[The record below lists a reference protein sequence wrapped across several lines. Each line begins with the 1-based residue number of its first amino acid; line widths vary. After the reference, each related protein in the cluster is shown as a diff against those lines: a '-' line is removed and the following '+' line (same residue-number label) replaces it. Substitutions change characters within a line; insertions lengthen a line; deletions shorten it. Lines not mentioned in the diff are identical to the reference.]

1 MPALGED
8 RRKWNLTR
16 VGKGRCP
23 AGGGMAPPLLQE
35 RTGNVKMQVHT
46 CKVEFLSDGF
56 YFYL

>member
-1 MPALGED
+1 
-8 RRKWNLTR
+8 
-16 VGKGRCP
+16 
-23 AGGGMAPPLLQE
+23 MAPPLLQE